1 MTTEAAGGALGGG
14 EGRRGHRQPHF
25 QSRFRSGADRALRVV
40 PAGRVS
46 KGTASVCTWLSAA
59 SMSSNNQRQQH
70 VGASCPGP
78 PGGVPGTGGT
88 ARLPL
93 AGVGMLRGRVRA
105 RPTQARHTLRVK
117 E

>member
-1 MTTEAAGGALGGG
+1 MTTEAAGGALSGGG
-14 EGRRGHRQPHF
+14 GRGGDRQPHF
-25 QSRFRSGADRALRVV
+25 QSWFRFRSGADRALRVV

-78 PGGVPGTGGT
+78 PGGS
-88 ARLPL
+88 
-93 AGVGMLRGRVRA
+93 RA
-105 RPTQARHTLRVK
+105 RAAPHVCPSLGSACSGGGSVHGPHKRGTR
-117 E
+117 